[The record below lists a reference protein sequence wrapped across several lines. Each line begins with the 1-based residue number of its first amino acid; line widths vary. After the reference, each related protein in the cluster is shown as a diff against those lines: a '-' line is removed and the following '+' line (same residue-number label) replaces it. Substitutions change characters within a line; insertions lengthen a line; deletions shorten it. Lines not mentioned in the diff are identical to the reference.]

1 MNTTM
6 TAIATTMKNSRTR
19 LMSANK
25 KSDPQT
31 LHSLVGIQPR
41 HLRLMQFHLNNYF
54 RLLCEQAQEGDFV
67 TTFAELRYLDGL
79 ISGIMGDND

>member
-6 TAIATTMKNSRTR
+6 TAIATTMKNARTR

-25 KSDPQT
+25 KNDPQA

-54 RLLCEQAQEGDFV
+54 RLLCEHAQEGDSV
-67 TTFAELRYLDGL
+67 TTIAELRYLDGL